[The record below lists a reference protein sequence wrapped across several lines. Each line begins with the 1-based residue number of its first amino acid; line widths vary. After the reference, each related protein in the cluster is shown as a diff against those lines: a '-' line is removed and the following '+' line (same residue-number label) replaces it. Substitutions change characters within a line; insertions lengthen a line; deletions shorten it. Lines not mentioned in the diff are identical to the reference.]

1 MLQQQSSI
9 MRTHVSRQKHLL
21 GARMA
26 VAYPAAQ
33 AEVVFDRLAVVLFS
47 HNMINLVRVEAD
59 GSGEQAIF
67 APFARA
73 LTYQAT

>member
-1 MLQQQSSI
+1 
-9 MRTHVSRQKHLL
+9 
-21 GARMA
+21 MA
-26 VAYPAAQ
+26 VTYPAAQ